1 MARTPGDVTIT
12 LSVLDRLIDREP
24 KSQTEAPLTRSQSV
38 RVLRAAV
45 QRDLEWLLNT
55 RRIFQEPDESL
66 KEVNRSLYVYGL
78 PDFSQ
83 YTMASTQDQ
92 AKLQRQLL
100 AAIKTFEPRLANVR
114 LVPVESAD
122 TTGIQQLRLRI
133 EAMLLMD
140 PAPEPVSFDT
150 VIGLKSGTCR
160 ISGGPNAG

>member
-1 MARTPGDVTIT
+1 MARTPGDITVT

-38 RVLRAAV
+38 RMLKAAV

-66 KEVNRSLYVYGL
+66 KEINKSAYVYGL

-83 YTMASTQDQ
+83 YTMISASDQ
-92 AKLQRQLL
+92 AKLLKQLL
-100 AAIKTFEPRLANVR
+100 NTVKTFEPRLGNVR
-114 LVPVESAD
+114 IVPLETSEKGV
-122 TTGIQQLRLRI
+122 QQFRLRI

-140 PAPEPVSFDT
+140 PSPEPVSFDT
-150 VIGLKSGTCR
+150 VIGLKSGTCK
-160 ISGGPNAG
+160 ISGGANAG